1 MQMNM
6 DMTINTVD
14 NMQMLTEQ
22 LNVMQQVTDAQSE
35 AFKSINL
42 NKFYELNDKMQDMRE
57 DMEDLNEMMAD
68 SMAVDTTLDEDELD
82 AELAQF
88 QASALPM
95 NPTYQPTAQSTA
107 QSTAQP
113 TSMFPITD
121 DLNQQL
127 NSL

>member
-1 MQMNM
+1 MTV
-6 DMTINTVD
+6 DMTLNTVD

-22 LNVMQQVTDAQSE
+22 LNVMQQVTDAQSA
-35 AFKSINL
+35 AFKSIDL

-57 DMEDLNEMMAD
+57 DMDDLNEMMAD
-68 SMAVDTTLDEDELD
+68 SMAIDTTLDEEELD

-95 NPTYQPTAQSTA
+95 NPISQPAAVQPTA
-107 QSTAQP
+107 AQP
-113 TSMFPITD
+113 ASVFPITD
-121 DLNQQL
+121 DLTNQL

>member
-1 MQMNM
+1 MTV
-6 DMTINTVD
+6 DMTLNTVD

-22 LNVMQQVTDAQSE
+22 LNVMQQVTDAQSA
-35 AFKSINL
+35 AFKSIDI

-57 DMEDLNEMMAD
+57 DMDDLNEMMAD
-68 SMAVDTTLDEDELD
+68 SMAIDTTLDEEELD

-95 NPTYQPTAQSTA
+95 NPVAQPTAQYA
-107 QSTAQP
+107 AAQP
-113 TSMFPITD
+113 ASMFPMTD

>member
-1 MQMNM
+1 MTV
-6 DMTINTVD
+6 DMTLNTVD

-22 LNVMQQVTDAQSE
+22 LNVMQQVTDAHSA
-35 AFKSINL
+35 AFKSIDL

-57 DMEDLNEMMAD
+57 DMDDLNEIMAD
-68 SMAVDTTLDEDELD
+68 SMAIDTTLDEEELD

-95 NPTYQPTAQSTA
+95 NPISQPAAAQPTA
-107 QSTAQP
+107 AQP
-113 TSMFPITD
+113 ASVFPITD
-121 DLNQQL
+121 DLTNQL

>member
-1 MQMNM
+1 MQMTV
-6 DMTINTVD
+6 DMTLNTVD

-22 LNVMQQVTDAQSE
+22 LNVMQQVTDAQSA
-35 AFKSINL
+35 AFKSIDL

-57 DMEDLNEMMAD
+57 DMDDLNEMMAD
-68 SMAVDTTLDEDELD
+68 SMAIDTTLDEEELD

-95 NPTYQPTAQSTA
+95 NPISQPAAAQPTA
-107 QSTAQP
+107 AQP
-113 TSMFPITD
+113 ASVFPITD
-121 DLNQQL
+121 DLTNQL